1 MGKIVEFSLVQIMF
15 WISCFLMLFL
25 VVFFWSRKRLNKN
38 KPVIPNVDEDN
49 FGNFNLAPLV
59 STFSEL
65 DEIEKVQ
72 LSTMLTD
79 IFQEPHLL
87 QNSKVKKLR
96 KFIQKKVDTKMLY
109 RSELSTFKT
118 SEDAFKKR
126 LLEKH
131 FNLTEQDVE
140 FCKYVIQKKTIA
152 EISLLTDLTEGTVRV
167 YKNRLKIKLN
177 LPSNERISTYLSNI

>member
-1 MGKIVEFSLVQIMF
+1 MERIVEMNLVQALLWLTCICMVF
-15 WISCFLMLFL
+15 V
-25 VVFFWSRKRLNKN
+25 VVFIWSRKGLNNTKASTT
-38 KPVIPNVDEDN
+38 KKDEDS
-49 FGNFNLAPLV
+49 FENFNLAPLV

-79 IFQEPHLL
+79 IFQEPQLL

-96 KFIQKKVDTKMLY
+96 KFIQKKVDSKMLY
-109 RSELSTFKT
+109 KSELSSYKT

-131 FNLTEQDVE
+131 VNLTEQDVE
-140 FCKYVIQKKTIA
+140 FCKYVIQKKSIA

-167 YKNRLKIKLN
+167 YKNRLKMKLN
-177 LPSNERISTYLSNI
+177 LASNERISTYLSTI